1 MLALSVRLRPPAML
15 GLFFLLAAA
24 VATSRT
30 CEDPSCQRPT
40 QRVQR
45 IFRRRSGNARPS
57 QDDGDAQV
65 SFVPPGKQTVLIVDD
80 DEMVRKVH
88 TRFVERLGYGVET
101 ASDGVEALT
110 KLALGIDLVLL
121 DLYMPNMDGF
131 EVTKRIREHPTHG
144 LVPIIV
150 ITGSDKEVWY
160 PRALEV
166 GANDVLGKPINLD
179 ELRLRT
185 RWLMELKAAHDQAR
199 ASNQW
204 LSESI
209 AKATDNLRNAVQ
221 RATDSE
227 RRTHRAH
234 LDTIRRLTIAAEYRD
249 ETVAGHLARVGLA
262 AGLLARAAGLAGSQA
277 ETIQHAAPLHDVGM
291 IGIPDA
297 VLLKE
302 GPLDDMELALVREHT
317 YIGASL
323 LAGSESEVIQMGA
336 TIALRHHERW
346 DGTGYPDG
354 VAGHD
359 IPIEARIC
367 SIVDFYDASTM
378 NRPYRPARPHDD
390 VIAEMKKEEAGQR
403 FDPILLE
410 AFFAT
415 LPEIRAIRREFPIT

>member
-1 MLALSVRLRPPAML
+1 MLVWSRRFRRPATL
-15 GLFFLLAAA
+15 AFLLFLTSSFAAA
-24 VATSRT
+24 RT
-30 CEDPSCQRPT
+30 CEDGSCQRPT
-40 QRVQR
+40 QPVQR
-45 IFRRRSGNARPS
+45 VVRRRSGNAKPS
-57 QDDGDAQV
+57 SEEGDEQV
-65 SFVPPGKQTVLIVDD
+65 GFVPPRKQTVLIVDD

-88 TRFVERLGYGVET
+88 ARFVERLGYGVET

-121 DLYMPNMDGF
+121 DLDMPNMDGF

-150 ITGSDKEVWY
+150 ITGSDKEAWY

-166 GANDVLGKPINLD
+166 GANDVLGKPINVD

-199 ASNQW
+199 ASNEW

-209 AKATDNLRNAVQ
+209 AKATENLRNAVQ
-221 RATDSE
+221 RATDLE

-262 AGLLARAAGLAGSQA
+262 AGLLARAAGLDSSQA
-277 ETIQHAAPLHDVGM
+277 DTIQHAAPLHDVGM
-291 IGIPDA
+291 IGIPDS
-297 VLLKE
+297 VLMKE
-302 GPLDDMELALVREHT
+302 GPLDEIELALIREHT
-317 YIGASL
+317 HIGASL
-323 LAGSESEVIQMGA
+323 LAGSDSDVIQMGA

-346 DGTGYPDG
+346 DGGGYPDG
-354 VAGHD
+354 LAGNE

-378 NRPYRPARPHDD
+378 NRPYRLAQSHDA
-390 VIAEMKKEEAGQR
+390 VIAEMKEESGGR

-410 AFFAT
+410 AFLACLT
-415 LPEIRAIRREFPIT
+415 DIREIRLQYPIA